1 MTIQKPTPPTIRPW
15 WRRHGVLI
23 TAAVVIVGGLL
34 FALGRLTPATPTPAA
49 SGPPGPSTPTGLTT
63 EPPAPVDTL
72 TGYGA
77 TIATWDGTHTP
88 DTDFD
93 PGTVYDPDPSLPT
106 VYGNE
111 GARYVSV
118 QPVGGRV
125 TNYTE
130 NLGALTLANAE
141 SVVGREFP
149 ADTRV
154 LWSQQLTGC
163 TQVELASPTLHR
175 VLGDT
180 GTGDVQVEYFGGPAG
195 YAMLANVPGAKPD
208 PTAFC

>member
-1 MTIQKPTPPTIRPW
+1 M
-15 WRRHGVLI
+15 
-23 TAAVVIVGGLL
+23 VIVGGLL
-34 FALGRLTPATPTPAA
+34 SACSRPTTSPPTPAA
-49 SGPPGPSTPTGLTT
+49 GGDPGPSTLTT
-63 EPPAPVDTL
+63 PATTVTATDTL

-77 TIATWDGTHTP
+77 TIEAWNRAHTP
-88 DTDFD
+88 DTDLD
-93 PGTVYDPDPSLPT
+93 PGTAYDPDPSLPQ

-118 QPVGGRV
+118 QTIGGRV

-163 TQVELASPTLHR
+163 TQVELVSPTLHR
-175 VLGDT
+175 VLGNT
-180 GTGDVQVEYFGGPAG
+180 GTGDVQVEYFGGAAG
-195 YAMLANVPGAKPD
+195 YAKLANQAGAKPN
-208 PTAFC
+208 PMASC